1 MKPEDK
7 EILIEAANSAFRERA
22 ASGQIRPSAEWWD
35 LSPDER
41 VEAFDRGLESRLIEK
56 AVDPNGLST
65 TARAVLSR
73 IDPAPIPDLD

>member
-1 MKPEDK
+1 
-7 EILIEAANSAFRERA
+7 
-22 ASGQIRPSAEWWD
+22 
-35 LSPDER
+35 